1 MKKSVLSLAILLL
14 VLLPSCSND
23 SNPNTDIIQGQWKL
37 INVSGTFA
45 GIDNDFAP
53 GLITWDFNPTTQTV
67 TVVNNNTDA
76 NLWDV
81 FETGV
86 YNYQIV
92 DNSEYPCG
100 EIIEIDGIEMG
111 CFSVTGDNFV
121 IDQSIADG
129 FRLQLVH

>member
-1 MKKSVLSLAILLL
+1 MKKSILTLTLLLL
-14 VLLPSCSND
+14 VLMPSCSND
-23 SNPNTDIIQGQWKL
+23 SSTNSNTVEGQWKL

-67 TVVNNNTDA
+67 TVVNNNDTE
-76 NLWDV
+76 LWDV
-81 FETGV
+81 FETGI

-92 DNSEYPCG
+92 DNPEFPCG
-100 EIIEIDGIEMG
+100 EIIKIDGIEMG
-111 CFSVTGDNFV
+111 CFSISGNELV

-129 FRLQLVH
+129 FRLQFVE

>member
-1 MKKSVLSLAILLL
+1 MQKSIFSLAILLL

-23 SNPNTDIIQGQWKL
+23 SNPNSDTVEGQWKL

-67 TVVNNNTDA
+67 TVVNNNTDQ
-76 NLWDV
+76 NLWDI

-92 DNSEYPCG
+92 DNPDFPCG

-111 CFSVTGDNFV
+111 CFSVSGNEFV

-129 FRLQLVH
+129 FRLQLVQ

>member
-1 MKKSVLSLAILLL
+1 MKSILSLTFLIL

-23 SNPNTDIIQGQWKL
+23 SNPNSDVVQGQWKL

-45 GIDNDFAP
+45 GINNDFAP
-53 GLITWDFNPTTQTV
+53 GLITWNFNPTTQMV
-67 TVVNNNTDA
+67 TIVNNNTDV

-86 YNYQIV
+86 YNYQIL
-92 DNSEYPCG
+92 DNPEFPCG
-100 EIIEIDGIEMG
+100 EIIKIDGIEMG
-111 CFSVTGDNFV
+111 CFSISNDSFV

-129 FRLQLVH
+129 FRLQLVQ